1 MKTFRHWVVGVLVT
15 LLVGFAAAAPAQ
27 AHAGPTLRVDAFDVE
42 QVSQLSAG
50 TALNF
55 SLFGTP
61 GARATLRIE
70 GAERRIALHEGQAG
84 VYEGIYV
91 IAAHDRITP
100 ASRVTADLWLANQV
114 ATAVLDEPLMLGTS
128 VAQAC
133 HDCGVVE
140 AVRTVE
146 IDGGPGYAGAIA
158 GGVIGAILGSQVG
171 GGDGRTLAGILGA
184 VGGGHIGREI
194 ERSQSKRT
202 RYDVVVR
209 LPNGVSQTRRYD
221 APPPFKVGD
230 RVRLTGGAW
239 RHDTSAA
246 VY

>member
-1 MKTFRHWVVGVLVT
+1 MKTLRHLVVGVLVT
-15 LLVGFAAAAPAQ
+15 LLVGFAAAPRAQ
-27 AHAGPTLRVDAFDVE
+27 ADTGPPLRVDAFDVE

-70 GAERRIALHEGQAG
+70 GAERRLALHEAQAG
-84 VYEGIYV
+84 VYEGTYV
-91 IAAHDRITP
+91 IAANDRIT
-100 ASRVTADLWLANQV
+100 AQSRVAADLWLANQV
-114 ATAVLDEPLMLGTS
+114 ASAELDEPLMLGTS
-128 VAQAC
+128 IARSC
-133 HDCGVVE
+133 EDCAVVE
-140 AVRTVE
+140 AIRTVE
-146 IDGGPGYAGAIA
+146 TDGPLGHVGAIA

-184 VGGGHIGREI
+184 VGGAHIGREI

-221 APPPFKVGD
+221 AAPPFKVGD
-230 RVRLTGGAW
+230 RVRLAGGAW
-239 RHDTSAA
+239 RHDASAA
-246 VY
+246 AY

>member
-1 MKTFRHWVVGVLVT
+1 MKTLRNMVVGVLAT
-15 LLVGFAAAAPAQ
+15 LLVGFAAAASAQ
-27 AHAGPTLRVDAFDVE
+27 PDTGLPLRVDGFDVE

-61 GARATLRIE
+61 GARATLRID
-70 GAERRIALHEGQAG
+70 GAERRLALQEGQAG
-84 VYEGIYV
+84 VYEGTYV
-91 IAAHDRITP
+91 IAANDRITA

-114 ATAVLDEPLMLGTS
+114 TTVVLEEPLMLGTS
-128 VAQAC
+128 TARGC
-133 HDCGVVE
+133 DDCGVVE
-140 AVRTVE
+140 AIRAVDIR
-146 IDGGPGYAGAIA
+146 GQPGYVGAIA

-171 GGDGRTLAGILGA
+171 HGDGRTVAGILGA
-184 VGGGHIGREI
+184 VGGAHVGREI

-202 RYDVVVR
+202 RYEVVVR

-230 RVRLTGGAW
+230 RVKLAGGTW
-239 RHDTSAA
+239 RPDTSAVA
-246 VY
+246 Y